1 MNLLLLATEGGGFPD
16 PLPVEE
22 FFNFKPFLFENS
34 DWFALNRTGLLYLLA
49 AAITC
54 GLVIVA
60 FGNAKIVPGKFQAAM
75 EGLVDLV
82 RDNIIGEVIG
92 PKGQKFLP
100 LMFSLFMF
108 IFVCNFFEIMPFINF
123 PPTSRMAV
131 PLLLAL
137 IVWTVFNLAGVKAN
151 GFFGYLKAVSIPPG
165 VPPAILLLV
174 IPIEIIS
181 TFLLRPFTHAVRLF
195 ANMMAG
201 HILLTVAFLAANA
214 FLIDFHDF
222 GAISLNV
229 RGLPI
234 GIVSFLGA
242 VAFVAFELVVGI
254 LQAYIFT
261 ILTAVY
267 IGGSIAP
274 EH

>member
-16 PLPVEE
+16 PLPVND
-22 FFNFKPFLFENS
+22 FFQFKPFLFENS
-34 DWFALNRTGLLYLLA
+34 QWFALNRTGMLYLLA

-54 GLVIVA
+54 ALVIVA

-75 EGLVDLV
+75 EGLVDMV
-82 RDNIIGEVIG
+82 RNNIIGEVMG
-92 PKGQKFLP
+92 PAGQKFLP

-108 IFVCNFFEIMPFINF
+108 IFVCNFFEIMPFVNF

-131 PLLLAL
+131 PALLAL
-137 IVWTVFNLAGVKAN
+137 IVWTVFNLAGIKAN
-151 GFFGYLKAVSIPPG
+151 GFMGYLKAVAIPPG
-165 VPPAILLLV
+165 VPAAILILV

-214 FLIDFHDF
+214 FFIDFHDLSN
-222 GAISLNV
+222 ISFNLI
-229 RGLPI
+229 GSPI
-234 GIVSFLGA
+234 GIVAFLGS
-242 VAFVAFELVVGI
+242 VALVAFELVVGI

-267 IGGSIAP
+267 IGGSLSP
-274 EH
+274 DH